1 MKKNPDSIRS
11 PAGLEWAILKRLPRV
26 TLGLFALL
34 MLGWFAVNQWA
45 WEGSAREAAASL
57 RQAEFF
63 LLGLGIFC
71 LTMLFTVLIGCVV
84 VWIMK
89 GPQYTADSVPMVDS
103 DRPG

>member
-1 MKKNPDSIRS
+1 MVLLVSWFLVHQWS
-11 PAGLEWAILKRLPRV
+11 WSGTPA
-26 TLGLFALL
+26 
-34 MLGWFAVNQWA
+34 Q
-45 WEGSAREAAASL
+45 AAASL

-63 LLGLGIFC
+63 LLGLGTFC

-89 GPQYTADSVPMVDS
+89 GPQYTADSVPFVDS